1 MCNYIIG
8 SKISDNDSCIVN
20 VQLIEE
26 TCASKA
32 VSIYERDYLTDGESV
47 LIGEKSNGCIIIA
60 PDVTHYAM
68 KHIIGNYV
76 KIDDYVVVA
85 PIIMSKE
92 NK

>member
-8 SKISDNDSCIVN
+8 SRVNENNGCIVN
-20 VQLIEE
+20 VQSIKE
-26 TCASKA
+26 TNPSKA
-32 VSIYERDYLTDGESV
+32 MSIYERDYLTDGESI
-47 LIGEKSNGCIIIA
+47 LIGEKCHGCITID

-68 KHIIGNYV
+68 KNIIGNYF
-76 KIDDYVVVA
+76 DMNDYVVVA